1 MALLL
6 LLRPSVPAT
15 AGTEGGDA
23 RQTHATH
30 SSNYREQRDRIAPL
44 CGPRDWQDLML
55 RPSLAAAA
63 VSSSLLRVILLRRA
77 APRRRRLL
85 LTFKP
90 RRRAAGWAARGRT
103 AAAAAQL
110 GRASSTHHE
119 QQLCSREALP
129 ASPRCAR
136 ATQRLLNFS
145 SGRESTCLVWATCC
159 NTKPSSAFYGQT
171 AADSATGP

>member
-6 LLRPSVPAT
+6 LLRPSVPAA

-30 SSNYREQRDRIAPL
+30 RSNYREERARIARRVRPRDR
-44 CGPRDWQDLML
+44 QHLML

-110 GRASSTHHE
+110 DLVASDD
-119 QQLCSREALP
+119 QREGF
-129 ASPRCAR
+129 C
-136 ATQRLLNFS
+136 TGEH
-145 SGRESTCLVWATCC
+145 SGEHGSG
-159 NTKPSSAFYGQT
+159 SAGGEMGQGELY
-171 AADSATGP
+171 AP

>member
-1 MALLL
+1 MATIGFLL
-6 LLRPSVPAT
+6 LLRASVPAV

-30 SSNYREQRDRIAPL
+30 SSNYREQRARIAPL

-110 GRASSTHHE
+110 KLVASDD
-119 QQLCSREALP
+119 QREGFCTGEHSAEHG
-129 ASPRCAR
+129 
-136 ATQRLLNFS
+136 
-145 SGRESTCLVWATCC
+145 SG
-159 NTKPSSAFYGQT
+159 SAGGEMAQGELY
-171 AADSATGP
+171 AP